1 MRPVRIQAAGV
12 SMALA
17 HHRHRVLTTLI
28 NVVALSVGAGQLFEA
43 PETLTPVRSQPIA
56 ADRILA
62 ARLVLLAFVEVN
74 ADTIDVAGESGHT
87 LALVAADCVDAFV
100 VGVAACVTGRGA
112 FVDVSALVLVEGKA
126 L

>member
-1 MRPVRIQAAGV
+1 MRPIRIQAAGV

-17 HHRHRVLTTLI
+17 HHRHRLLTTLI

-43 PETLTPVRSQPIA
+43 PETLTPVRSQPIV

-62 ARLVLLAFVEVN
+62 TRLVLLTFVEVN
-74 ADTIDVAGESGHT
+74 ANAIDVGGESGHA

-100 VGVAACVTGRGA
+100 IGIAACVTGRGA